1 MSFLYLFICLALF
14 AIGDILG
21 VFTKAK
27 LSSVFVALM
36 LFLIGFMTGILPAD
50 IIEQAG
56 LSQLSKWATAYLVF
70 HMGTMINWSQL
81 IREWRSVVMSVI
93 AMGIAVV
100 ALFAVVPIIGKEAAI
115 VSIPVIN
122 GGIVATQIMT
132 AGAMEKG
139 LTIAAAL
146 GTIVYS
152 IQKFV
157 GTPPGSYHGLREA
170 KKVLAEYRANKALTE
185 SNKETA
191 AASTEK
197 SAVTAIQTKKAK
209 VIFYQKYEKYFT
221 DFTCLGVS
229 GLFAWLSQV
238 LGKITPINYSIW
250 ALVLGA
256 TVGYI
261 GLVPPKILEKG
272 KASGL
277 LQMALFA
284 SIIPSLATISLSD
297 LVTLGWQT
305 FVVFGA
311 VIGATYLVVYFTPIW
326 KIVGSKD
333 LSIGISMAQL
343 LGFPATLLVSNEIA
357 TAIAETPEEKEVV
370 LNRIMPAYV
379 VAGFVS
385 VTSLSIVIAGIFIKF
400 L

>member
-36 LFLIGFMTGILPAD
+36 LFLIGFMTGVLPPD

-56 LSQLSKWATAYLVF
+56 LSQISKWATAYLVF

-81 IREWRSVVMSVI
+81 IREWRSVVVSII
-93 AMGIAVV
+93 AMGIAVI

-132 AGAMEKG
+132 AAAMEKG

-157 GTPPGSYHGLREA
+157 GTPPGSYHGLKEA
-170 KKVLAEYRANKALTE
+170 RKVLEEYRANKASAEL
-185 SNKETA
+185 NGETA
-191 AASTEK
+191 ASIEK
-197 SAVTAIQTKKAK
+197 AAVAATKTNKAK
-209 VIFYQKYEKYFT
+209 VMFYQKYEKYFT

-238 LGKITPINYSIW
+238 LGKATPINYSIW

-305 FVVFGA
+305 FVVFAA
-311 VIGATYLVVYFTPIW
+311 VIGATYLVVYFTPVW

-333 LSIGISMAQL
+333 LSIGIAMAQL

-385 VTSLSIVIAGIFIKF
+385 VTSLSIIIAGIFIKF